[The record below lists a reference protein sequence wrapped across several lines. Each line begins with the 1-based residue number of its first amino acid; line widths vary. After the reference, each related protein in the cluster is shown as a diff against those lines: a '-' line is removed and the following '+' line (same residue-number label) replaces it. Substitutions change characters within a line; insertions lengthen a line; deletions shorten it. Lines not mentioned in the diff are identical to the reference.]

1 MVLEHP
7 KLMLTESKQMSESL
21 RTFYKASSDFIGGA
35 LLSAEQ
41 QINAN
46 CIHTCCCGARA
57 PKTNAYGKQVND
69 LVFHEIY
76 KAQSDFIEDA
86 SLSVEQQVVLK
97 TRSLWLP
104 LLADNTWE
112 HPKDEPPKLITH
124 DTIDIINVIVTED
137 CVINAI
143 PIEDSDKRIK
153 HDNTVVQYSRAV
165 AYLRE
170 ILNHTFLRT
179 IFHTSSR
186 KAELEYQEVQRNFIN
201 DHSNDDPDD
210 EPTKFT
216 ALDIIKLYRE

>member
-1 MVLEHP
+1 MGSMLIAYIYVVVVLEHP

-104 LLADNTWE
+104 LLADNPWE
-112 HPKDEPPKLITH
+112 HPKDEPPKFITH

-153 HDNTVVQYSRAV
+153 HDNTVVQYSRAM
-165 AYLRE
+165 AYL
-170 ILNHTFLRT
+170 
-179 IFHTSSR
+179 
-186 KAELEYQEVQRNFIN
+186 
-201 DHSNDDPDD
+201 
-210 EPTKFT
+210 
-216 ALDIIKLYRE
+216 

>member
-1 MVLEHP
+1 MLIAYIYVVVVLEHP

-76 KAQSDFIEDA
+76 KAQSYFIEDA

-104 LLADNTWE
+104 LLADNPWE
-112 HPKDEPPKLITH
+112 HPKDEPPKFIAH
-124 DTIDIINVIVTED
+124 DATDVINV
-137 CVINAI
+137 NYYRGLRY
-143 PIEDSDKRIK
+143 KRK
-153 HDNTVVQYSRAV
+153 PNRG
-165 AYLRE
+165 
-170 ILNHTFLRT
+170 F
-179 IFHTSSR
+179 
-186 KAELEYQEVQRNFIN
+186 
-201 DHSNDDPDD
+201 
-210 EPTKFT
+210 
-216 ALDIIKLYRE
+216 